1 MARPPKDSGRHFGL
15 SWRGLTLQLFVIIIL
30 PLTALLLVITFGS
43 LSAHQTAMRNLVG
56 ERDERAVRTAA
67 NAIESEI
74 NHRIAAI
81 RGLALRA
88 SSTSPT
94 DLSGVI
100 STSNYL
106 LSFFDQGIALFG
118 RDGSLKASQGDQVL
132 WEYQASG
139 KDLAFTGFLT
149 QNNTPVLG
157 VITNPANGQQLIFL
171 AAKAPQG
178 NLVAIGALS
187 TEMLIGGTLADSF
200 PGGGNATVYVIDPS
214 FRVLYQSG
222 ALDRSGLSRDHP
234 GLAEAFAGQSG
245 ATYVKAGAD
254 EHVVAYSPIAP
265 VGWAIISEES
275 WEMVANPT
283 LRITQTAPLVL
294 VPALLIA
301 VVALWFGARQIVR
314 PIQNLEAR
322 ATKLAWGDFKA
333 IEEPVGG
340 IAEIRHLQAE
350 LVGMAHKLQIAQKN
364 LHNYIGAITKGQE
377 EERRRMARD
386 LHDDTIQ
393 SLIALKQRLQLL
405 EMASQ
410 NEPSI
415 AAIAELEGLTEQAI
429 ENLRRL
435 TRALRPIYLEDLG
448 LVAALEMLGRE
459 TTQSSKLPVH
469 FQRNGAERRLAPV
482 VELALY
488 RMAQEALSN
497 IVRHAQASE
506 ASLSLTFET
515 QSITL
520 VVTDNGKGFDVPK
533 SPSEFAPSGH
543 FGLLGLHERAELIG
557 ATLDIHSGP
566 GLGSRLSVCL
576 PTA

>member
-1 MARPPKDSGRHFGL
+1 MALPIKEFARRFGL
-15 SWRGLTLQLFVIIIL
+15 SWRGLTPQLFVIIIL

-81 RGLALRA
+81 HSLALRA
-88 SSTSPT
+88 GSTTPADLPEILSTS
-94 DLSGVI
+94 D
-100 STSNYL
+100 YL
-106 LSFFDQGIALFG
+106 HNFFDHGMALFG
-118 RDGSLKASQGDQVL
+118 KDGSLLASQGDQDL
-132 WEYQASG
+132 WDYLASG
-139 KDLAFTGFLT
+139 KEPAFDDFLKK
-149 QNNTPVLG
+149 NVPVSS
-157 VITNPANGQQLIFL
+157 VFTNPADGKPMIFL
-171 AAKAPQG
+171 ASRNPQG
-178 NLVAIGALS
+178 DLVAIGAIS
-187 TEMLIGGTLADSF
+187 TEMLINGTLADSF
-200 PGGGNATVYVIDPS
+200 PGNGNDTVYVMDPS
-214 FRVLYQSG
+214 YQMLFQSG
-222 ALDRSGLSRDHP
+222 ILDMEGSPRAHP
-234 GLAEAFAGQSG
+234 GLAEAFAGQNG
-245 ATYVKAGAD
+245 ATFVKDGVD
-254 EHVVAYSPIAP
+254 EHVVAYSPIDP

-283 LRITQTAPLVL
+283 LRTTQTTPLVL

-322 ATKLAWGDFKA
+322 AAKLAWGDFKA

-350 LVGMAHKLQIAQKN
+350 LVGMAHKLQAAQKN
-364 LHNYIGAITKGQE
+364 LHNYIGAITRGQE

-386 LHDDTIQ
+386 LHDDTLQ

-405 EMASQ
+405 EMAPQ

-415 AAIAELEGLTEQAI
+415 NAISELENLTEQAI

-459 TTQSSKLPVH
+459 TTQSSKLPVR
-469 FQRNGAERRLAPV
+469 FQRIGTERRLAPE

-497 IVRHAQASE
+497 IVRHAQASDT
-506 ASLSLTFET
+506 SLSITFDA
-515 QSITL
+515 QSVIL
-520 VVTDNGKGFDVPK
+520 DVTDNGKGFDVPT

-543 FGLLGLHERAELIG
+543 FGLLGLHERSELIG
-557 ATLDIHSGP
+557 AELNIQSRP
-566 GLGSRLSVCL
+566 GHGSRVSVSL
-576 PTA
+576 RII

>member
-1 MARPPKDSGRHFGL
+1 MARPAKDSGRRFGL
-15 SWRGLTLQLFVIIIL
+15 SRRGLTLQLFVIIIL

-67 NAIESEI
+67 NAVASEI

-81 RGLALRA
+81 RSLALRA
-88 SSTSPT
+88 GSSTPA
-94 DLSGVI
+94 DLPEVL
-100 STSNYL
+100 STSDYL
-106 LSFFDQGIALFG
+106 HNFFEHGMALFG
-118 RDGSLKASQGDQVL
+118 KNGSLLASQGDRGL
-132 WEYQASG
+132 WDYLASG
-139 KDLAFTGFLT
+139 KEPAFNAFLEK
-149 QNNTPVLG
+149 NVPVSG
-157 VITNPANGQQLIFL
+157 VFTNPADGQPMIFL
-171 AAKAPQG
+171 AAKDPQAD
-178 NLVAIGALS
+178 LVAVGALS
-187 TEMLIGGTLADSF
+187 IEQLMRGTLADSF
-200 PGGGNATVYVIDPS
+200 PENGNATVYIIDPS
-214 FRVLYQSG
+214 YQVLFQSG
-222 ALDRSGLSRDHP
+222 ALEMKKPLRTHP

-245 ATYVKAGAD
+245 AAYVKDGAD

-283 LRITQTAPLVL
+283 LRTTQTTPLVL

-301 VVALWFGARQIVR
+301 VIALWFGARQIVR
-314 PIQNLEAR
+314 PIQDLEAR

-340 IAEIRHLQAE
+340 IAEIRHLQVE
-350 LVGMAHKLQIAQKN
+350 LVRMAHKLQAAQRN
-364 LHNYIGAITKGQE
+364 LHNYIGAITRGQE

-405 EMASQ
+405 ELTPQ
-410 NEPSI
+410 NESPI
-415 AAIAELEGLTEQAI
+415 HAIAELENLTEQAI

-448 LVAALEMLGRE
+448 LVPALEMLARE
-459 TTQSSKLPVH
+459 TAQSSKLPVR
-469 FQRNGAERRLAPV
+469 FQRIGTERRLAPE

-497 IVRHAQASE
+497 IIRHAQASE
-506 ASLSLTFET
+506 ASLTVTFDA
-515 QSITL
+515 QSVTL
-520 VVTDNGKGFDVPK
+520 EVIDNGKGFEVPK

-543 FGLLGLHERAELIG
+543 FGLLGLHERSELIG
-557 ATLDIHSGP
+557 AELEIQSRP
-566 GLGSRLSVCL
+566 GRGSRVSVSL
-576 PTA
+576 RTI

>member
-1 MARPPKDSGRHFGL
+1 MARPRKTSGRRFGL

-67 NAIESEI
+67 SAIESEI
-74 NHRIAAI
+74 NHRVAAI
-81 RGLALRA
+81 RSLVLRA
-88 SSTSPT
+88 GSTPPA
-94 DLSGVI
+94 DLPEVI
-100 STSNYL
+100 STSDYL
-106 LSFFDQGIALFG
+106 LYFFDRGIALFSK
-118 RDGSLKASQGDQVL
+118 DGSLQASQGDQVFWKYL
-132 WEYQASG
+132 ASG
-139 KDLAFTGFLT
+139 KEPAFTDFLK
-149 QNNTPVLG
+149 QNNVPVSG
-157 VITNPANGQQLIFL
+157 VFTNPADGQRMLFL
-171 AAKAPQG
+171 AAKSPQG
-178 NLVAIGALS
+178 DLVAVGALS
-187 TEMLIGGTLADSF
+187 IDQLIRGTLADSF
-200 PGGGNATVYVIDPS
+200 PESGNATVYIIDPS
-214 FRVLYQSG
+214 DQVLFQSG
-222 ALDRSGLSRDHP
+222 TLEMDGSPRTHP

-245 ATYVKAGAD
+245 ATYVKDGAD

-265 VGWAIISEES
+265 VGWAILSEES

-283 LRITQTAPLVL
+283 LRTTQTTPLVL

-350 LVGMAHKLQIAQKN
+350 LVGMAHKLQAAQKN
-364 LHNYIGAITKGQE
+364 LHNYIGAITRGQE

-405 EMASQ
+405 EMAPK
-410 NEPSI
+410 NEPPVD
-415 AAIAELEGLTEQAI
+415 AIAELENLTEQSI

-448 LVAALEMLGRE
+448 LVPALEMLGRE
-459 TTQSSKLPVH
+459 TAQSSRLPVR
-469 FQRNGAERRLAPV
+469 FQRIGTERRLAPEI
-482 VELALY
+482 ELALY

-497 IVRHAQASE
+497 IVRHAQASD
-506 ASLSLTFET
+506 ASLNITFEA
-515 QSITL
+515 QSVTL
-520 VVTDNGKGFDVPK
+520 EVTDNGKGFEVPK

-557 ATLDIHSGP
+557 AELEIQSRP
-566 GLGSRLSVCL
+566 SLGSRVSVHL

>member
-1 MARPPKDSGRHFGL
+1 MPRPLKDSARRFGL
-15 SWRGLTLQLFVIIIL
+15 SWRGLTLQLFVLIIL

-67 NAIESEI
+67 SAIESEL

-81 RGLALRA
+81 RSLVLRA
-88 SSTSPT
+88 SSTAPA
-94 DLSGVI
+94 DLPEVI
-100 STSNYL
+100 STSDYL
-106 LSFFDQGIALFG
+106 LYFFDHGIALFG
-118 RDGSLKASQGDQVL
+118 KDGSLQASQGDQVL
-132 WEYQASG
+132 WEYLASG
-139 KDLAFTGFLT
+139 KETAFNNFLK
-149 QNNTPVLG
+149 QNNVPVSG
-157 VITNPANGQQLIFL
+157 VFTNPANGQQMLFL
-171 AAKAPQG
+171 AAKAPQAD
-178 NLVAIGALS
+178 LVAVGALS
-187 TEMLIGGTLADSF
+187 TEMLIHNTLADSF
-200 PGGGNATVYVIDPS
+200 PGSGNATVYVIDPS
-214 FRVLYQSG
+214 YQVLFQSG
-222 ALDRSGLSRDHP
+222 ALRMEGVLRDHP
-234 GLAEAFAGQSG
+234 GVAEAFAGQSG
-245 ATYVKAGAD
+245 ATYIKDGAD
-254 EHVVAYSPIAP
+254 EHVVAYGPIAP

-275 WEMVANPT
+275 WQMVANPT
-283 LRITQTAPLVL
+283 LRTTQTAPLVL

-322 ATKLAWGDFKA
+322 ATKLAGGDFKA

-364 LHNYIGAITKGQE
+364 LHHYIGAITRGQE

-410 NEPSI
+410 NEPPDT
-415 AAIAELEGLTEQAI
+415 AIAELENLTEQAI

-459 TTQSSKLPVH
+459 TTQSSKLPVR
-469 FQRNGAERRLAPV
+469 FQRNGTERRLVPE

-497 IVRHAQASE
+497 IVRHADASD
-506 ASLSLTFET
+506 ASLSITFEA
-515 QSITL
+515 QSVTL
-520 VVTDNGKGFDVPK
+520 EVTDNGQGFEVPK

-557 ATLDIHSGP
+557 AELEIQSRP
-566 GLGSRLSVCL
+566 GLGSRISVHL
-576 PTA
+576 PTV

>member
-1 MARPPKDSGRHFGL
+1 MGRPLKDSGPHFGL

-67 NAIESEI
+67 NAIGSEI

-81 RGLALRA
+81 RSLVLRA
-88 SSTSPT
+88 GSTSPG
-94 DLSGVI
+94 DLSEVL
-100 STSNYL
+100 STSDYL
-106 LSFFDQGIALFG
+106 LYFFDHGIALFG
-118 RDGSLKASQGDQVL
+118 TDGSLQASKGDQVL
-132 WEYQASG
+132 WDYLASG
-139 KDLAFTGFLT
+139 KEPAFNAFLKD
-149 QNNTPVLG
+149 NAPVSA
-157 VITNPANGQQLIFL
+157 VFTNPANGQRMIFM
-171 AAKAPQG
+171 AAKAAQG
-178 NLVAIGALS
+178 DLVAVGAMS
-187 TEMLIGGTLADSF
+187 TDNLIRATLADSF
-200 PGGGNATVYVIDPS
+200 PGSGNASVYVIDPAYQ
-214 FRVLYQSG
+214 VLFQSG
-222 ALDRSGLSRDHP
+222 ALEMESPPRDHP
-234 GLAEAFAGQSG
+234 GLPEAFAGQSG
-245 ATYVKAGAD
+245 ATYVRDGAD
-254 EHVVAYSPIAP
+254 EHVVAYSSIAP
-265 VGWAIISEES
+265 VGWAILSEES
-275 WEMVANPT
+275 WEMVVNPT
-283 LRITQTAPLVL
+283 LRTTQTAPLVL

-340 IAEIRHLQAE
+340 IAEIRHLQAA
-350 LVGMAHKLQIAQKN
+350 LVGMAHKLQLAQKN

-405 EMASQ
+405 EMAPH
-410 NEPSI
+410 NEPPVT
-415 AAIAELEGLTEQAI
+415 AIAELEILTEQAI

-448 LVAALEMLGRE
+448 LVAALEMLGQE
-459 TTQSSKLPVH
+459 TTQSSKLPVR
-469 FQRNGAERRLAPV
+469 FQRIGTERRLAPE

-506 ASLSLTFET
+506 ASLSITFDS
-515 QSITL
+515 QLVTL
-520 VVTDNGKGFDVPK
+520 EVTDNGQGFDVPK

-557 ATLDIHSGP
+557 AELEIESRTGQ
-566 GLGSRLSVCL
+566 GSRVSVKL
-576 PTA
+576 PTV

>member
-1 MARPPKDSGRHFGL
+1 MARPLKDSARRFGL
-15 SWRGLTLQLFVIIIL
+15 SWRGLTLQLFVIIVL

-56 ERDERAVRTAA
+56 ERDEQAVRTAA

-74 NHRIAAI
+74 NYRIAAI
-81 RGLALRA
+81 RSLALRA
-88 SSTSPT
+88 SSMTPA
-94 DLSGVI
+94 DLPAVL
-100 STSNYL
+100 STSDYL
-106 LSFFDQGIALFG
+106 HNFFDHGMALFG
-118 RDGSLKASQGDQVL
+118 KDDSLHASQGDRVL
-132 WEYQASG
+132 WDYLATGKEPAFKDFLKKNVPVSG
-139 KDLAFTGFLT
+139 VF
-149 QNNTPVLG
+149 
-157 VITNPANGQQLIFL
+157 TNPADGQPMIFL
-171 AAKAPQG
+171 AARDSQG
-178 NLVAIGALS
+178 NLVAIGAIS
-187 TEMLIGGTLADSF
+187 TKMLIGGTLADSF
-200 PGGGNATVYVIDPS
+200 PGSGNNTVYVIDPS
-214 FRVLYQSG
+214 YQVLFHIGTLEMEGSLR
-222 ALDRSGLSRDHP
+222 AHP
-234 GLAEAFAGQSG
+234 GLAQAFAGQSG
-245 ATYVKAGAD
+245 ATYVKDGAD

-265 VGWAIISEES
+265 VGWAIVSEES

-283 LRITQTAPLVL
+283 LRTTQTTPLVL

-340 IAEIRHLQAE
+340 IAEIRHLQVE
-350 LVGMAHKLQIAQKN
+350 LVGMAHKLQAAQKN
-364 LHNYIGAITKGQE
+364 LHNYIGAITRGQE

-393 SLIALKQRLQLL
+393 SLIALKQRLQLMEL
-405 EMASQ
+405 APQ
-410 NEPSI
+410 NEPPI
-415 AAIAELEGLTEQAI
+415 AAIAELETLTEQAI

-459 TTQSSKLPVH
+459 TTQSSKLPVG
-469 FQRNGAERRLAPV
+469 FQRTGPERRLAPE

-488 RMAQEALSN
+488 RIAQEALSN
-497 IVRHAQASE
+497 IVRHAQASD
-506 ASLSLTFET
+506 ASLSITFET
-515 QSITL
+515 QSVTL
-520 VVTDNGKGFDVPK
+520 EVTDNGKGFEVPK

-557 ATLDIHSGP
+557 AILEIESRS
-566 GLGSRLSVCL
+566 GLGSRVSVHL

>member
-1 MARPPKDSGRHFGL
+1 MS
-15 SWRGLTLQLFVIIIL
+15 I
-30 PLTALLLVITFGS
+30 
-43 LSAHQTAMRNLVG
+43 
-56 ERDERAVRTAA
+56 
-67 NAIESEI
+67 
-74 NHRIAAI
+74 
-81 RGLALRA
+81 
-88 SSTSPT
+88 
-94 DLSGVI
+94 
-100 STSNYL
+100 
-106 LSFFDQGIALFG
+106 
-118 RDGSLKASQGDQVL
+118 
-132 WEYQASG
+132 
-139 KDLAFTGFLT
+139 
-149 QNNTPVLG
+149 
-157 VITNPANGQQLIFL
+157 
-171 AAKAPQG
+171 
-178 NLVAIGALS
+178 
-187 TEMLIGGTLADSF
+187 EMLIRGTLADSF
-200 PGGGNATVYVIDPS
+200 PGSGNATVYVIDPS
-214 FRVLYQSG
+214 YQVLFQSG
-222 ALDRSGLSRDHP
+222 ALDMKGAPRDHP
-234 GLAEAFAGQSG
+234 GIAQAFAGQSG
-245 ATYVKAGAD
+245 ATYVKDGTD

-265 VGWAIISEES
+265 VGWTIFSEES

-283 LRITQTAPLVL
+283 LRTTQTAPLVL

-322 ATKLAWGDFKA
+322 ATKLAGGDFKA

-364 LHNYIGAITKGQE
+364 LHNYIGAITRGQE

-410 NEPSI
+410 NESSI
-415 AAIAELEGLTEQAI
+415 IAIAELENLTEQAI

-459 TTQSSKLPVH
+459 TTQSSKLPVR
-469 FQRNGAERRLAPV
+469 FQCTGTERRLVPE

-497 IVRHAQASE
+497 IVRHAQASD
-506 ASLSLTFET
+506 ASLSITFDT
-515 QSITL
+515 QSVTL
-520 VVTDNGKGFDVPK
+520 EVTDNGKGFEVPK

-543 FGLLGLHERAELIG
+543 FGLLGLHERADLIG
-557 ATLDIHSGP
+557 AELEIESSP
-566 GLGSRLSVCL
+566 GEGSRVSVYL
-576 PTA
+576 PTI